1 MDEFNIYD
9 ETITIENIIK
19 TITKEEYLSN
29 SKTRQ
34 ILEDEFFFKYDK
46 EISKKIEIIFNN
58 LFDEFSCS
66 KFLSARN
73 AKSHSLAF
81 SSLVYNHIIKDYDLS
96 IFYDCPELAK
106 ELFKEKM
113 Q

>member
-1 MDEFNIYD
+1 MDEIDIYD
-9 ETITIENIIK
+9 ETINIENFVK
-19 TITKEEYLSN
+19 TVTREEYLSN
-29 SKTRQ
+29 VKTRQ
-34 ILEDEFFFKYDK
+34 ILNDEFFYKYDN
-46 EISKKIEIIFNN
+46 EISEKIENIFNK

-66 KFLSARN
+66 KFLSTRN

-81 SSLVYNHIIKDYDLS
+81 SSLIYKHIIKEYDLS
-96 IFYDCPELAK
+96 IFYDCPELAR